1 MILILIMTLCCKSS
15 KYSNVNPNS
24 KYLFCIVFDNICI
37 RIRIQ
42 NKI

>member
-1 MILILIMTLCCKSS
+1 MKLKLIMTLCYKLS

-24 KYLFCIVFDNICI
+24 KYLFYIRICI
-37 RIRIQ
+37 RIE